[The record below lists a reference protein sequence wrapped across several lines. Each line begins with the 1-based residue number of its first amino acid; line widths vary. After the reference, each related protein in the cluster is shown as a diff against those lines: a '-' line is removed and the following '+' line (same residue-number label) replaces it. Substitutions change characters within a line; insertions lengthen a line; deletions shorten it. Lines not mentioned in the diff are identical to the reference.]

1 VRANDF
7 KALSPAAAPQRVAFG
22 LKPGALFAL
31 TLAAGAAV
39 YFAGL
44 GANSLGTTEAYS
56 AWAAAMPSA
65 AAIVAIP
72 IHLEPAKFLLYY
84 IALHY
89 YTLLFGASE
98 LSLRS
103 FSAMWGLIAL
113 ALVYAAGRSMFS
125 REVGAAAALL
135 WAFDPLAVIFSHT
148 ARMYAMLVG
157 VALAHLVLLWR
168 IRRKPDWAATL
179 GCGVTGA
186 AAIYTHLAGL
196 ALIGADVAMLV
207 RDWARGRAAKAPW
220 IAIGI
225 ALALFAPYLPIFI
238 SQSRMLVYGH
248 WLDWLGT
255 PHHYSM
261 AAKAVTVGLCALLGL
276 AFVFGR
282 PIEADPEEP
291 LRWSL
296 AWAILPAAAFI
307 GGSIVI
313 RPMAHIRYLLPCF
326 AMGTLALAGALEKLN
341 SRWRNLSVAALAVAM
356 VVFLP
361 WVRSKGVPWRQIA
374 RAVAAGSPDDPVF
387 FERGFPAFGPT
398 ADVPNPGFPTGFL
411 SVPFDHYFRGS
422 NPRLTVP
429 GFDPTAA
436 RKTIA
441 QMSAAAGGG
450 WLVTWKR
457 EAAARRELPD
467 SANFRV
473 IKELHG
479 PEATLYRIAPLKA
492 PPP

>member
-1 VRANDF
+1 LRANDF
-7 KALSPAAAPQRVAFG
+7 KASFPAAAPQRAVLG
-22 LKPGALFAL
+22 LKPDALFAI

-39 YFAGL
+39 YFTGL
-44 GANSLGTTEAYS
+44 GANSLGATEAYS

-65 AAIVAIP
+65 AAIAAIP

-98 LSLRS
+98 FSVRS
-103 FSAMWGLIAL
+103 FSAIWGLIAL
-113 ALVYAAGRSMFS
+113 GLVYAAGRSMFS

-135 WAFDPLAVIFSHT
+135 WAFNPLIVIFSHT
-148 ARMYAMLVG
+148 ARMYAMFVA

-179 GCGVTGA
+179 ECGVMGA

-220 IAIGI
+220 IALGI
-225 ALALFAPYLPIFI
+225 VLVLFAPYLPIFI
-238 SQSRMLVYGH
+238 AQSRMLVYGH

-255 PHHYSM
+255 PRHYSL
-261 AAKAVTVGLCALLGL
+261 AAKAVTVALCAVLGL

-282 PIEADPEEP
+282 PIEADPQEP

-307 GGSIVI
+307 AGSIVI

-326 AMGTLALAGALEKLN
+326 AIGTLALAGALEKLN

-356 VVFLP
+356 VVLLP
-361 WVRSKGVPWRQIA
+361 WIRTKGEPWRQIA
-374 RAVAAGSPDDPVF
+374 RAVAAGSPRDPVF
-387 FERGFPAFGPT
+387 FERGFAAFGPT
-398 ADVPNPGFPTGFL
+398 ADVPNPGFPNGFF

-422 NPRLTVP
+422 NPRVTVP
-429 GFDPTAA
+429 GFDPKAA

-457 EAAARRELPD
+457 EPGVRRELPD
-467 SANFRV
+467 SAAFRV
-473 IKELHG
+473 VKELHG
-479 PEATLYRIAPLKA
+479 PGVTLYRIAPLK
-492 PPP
+492 PPPP